1 MSDLLIM
8 FGIPFLIGLSLGFV
22 FKGSI
27 NRYEKSKR
35 FDKHMDS
42 LFKE

>member
-1 MSDLLIM
+1 MELALM
-8 FGIPFLIGLSLGFV
+8 FGVPFLIGYGLGFIV
-22 FKGSI
+22 KKSLD
-27 NRYEKSKR
+27 RYEKSKR